1 MDASHGIA
9 ALPRYKG
16 RAVILKS
23 KSKGGQELEASK
35 WIKVFLFCLV
45 LMTAVSVSAAGSGI
59 NFTCQAP
66 YYLGK
71 VRDTVTPGERIQML
85 FSVENRSSKDQVAAV
100 TITLPAGFQPEPEY
114 ENWQIGQQGT
124 QYDLYREVKLAG
136 GYSQWFDLA
145 AVQAAVSLEPGTYYL
160 TVEVNDEIQQV
171 PVKVAE
177 GERVTTDAP
186 VELEDIVL
194 PLDREGRMDDRLD
207 RNTLVLRDRS
217 WDYYKN
223 LLRGK
228 GASNQ
233 EVEAIHPLAY
243 LGLDIKNPARQQS
256 LVLATI
262 RLLDVNTQQPVTG
275 LFTPGTTSEDH
286 EAGAMGGH
294 EDRLVALV
302 ALNGDMR
309 QRIQL
314 PVYADEQFVSSGG
327 RYLLQV
333 ELTEKDKQ
341 LFIKTIPITIVKK
354 DRKAAAVVGTASLIL
369 AAACLFGLRCLRQVL
384 KAMKTRWLV
393 TIALFGAAA
402 FAVVNVPTTLLND
415 FFHIILGPFGFI
427 VTGLFHGVFLYMM
440 IVALVMLIPQ
450 PGVVALMTMIRML
463 LGMLAFGQVTPIG
476 ILVYG
481 THAFMLELLL
491 TGSGTYR
498 RIQSGH
504 AVQRS
509 SWQLMLLL
517 AVICGFA
524 DSAATYIN
532 LQGMA
537 FLYRLYYADWYIAL
551 ILLLN
556 GFAYTAVGAACG
568 TLLGRRLSKVGGD

>member
-1 MDASHGIA
+1 M
-9 ALPRYKG
+9 
-16 RAVILKS
+16 
-23 KSKGGQELEASK
+23 EASK
-35 WIKVFLFCLV
+35 WIKMFFFCLV
-45 LMTAVSVSAAGSGI
+45 LMTAVSVSAAGSGL

-85 FSVENRSSKDQVAAV
+85 FSVENRSSKEQVAKV

-160 TVEVNDEIQQV
+160 TVAVNDEVQQV

-186 VELEDIVL
+186 VELENIVL

-256 LVLATI
+256 LVLTTI
-262 RLLDVNTQQPVTG
+262 RLLDANTQQPVTG
-275 LFTPGTTSEDH
+275 LFTPGATSEDH

-294 EDRLVALV
+294 EDRLVALI

-314 PVYADEQFVSSGG
+314 PVYADEQFVSSSG

-333 ELTEKDKQ
+333 ELTEKD
-341 LFIKTIPITIVKK
+341 
-354 DRKAAAVVGTASLIL
+354 
-369 AAACLFGLRCLRQVL
+369 
-384 KAMKTRWLV
+384 
-393 TIALFGAAA
+393 
-402 FAVVNVPTTLLND
+402 N
-415 FFHIILGPFGFI
+415 
-427 VTGLFHGVFLYMM
+427 
-440 IVALVMLIPQ
+440 
-450 PGVVALMTMIRML
+450 
-463 LGMLAFGQVTPIG
+463 
-476 ILVYG
+476 
-481 THAFMLELLL
+481 LLL
-491 TGSGTYR
+491 TKTS
-498 RIQSGH
+498 QS
-504 AVQRS
+504 R
-509 SWQLMLLL
+509 
-517 AVICGFA
+517 
-524 DSAATYIN
+524 
-532 LQGMA
+532 
-537 FLYRLYYADWYIAL
+537 
-551 ILLLN
+551 
-556 GFAYTAVGAACG
+556 
-568 TLLGRRLSKVGGD
+568 